1 MRLLIFP
8 LLLSFSVSQAQWS
21 SVISR
26 PYNSHNNN
34 QHQQPQHQQ
43 QHLQQRQHHQQQN
56 SIGRQYQVRDSNSF
70 YNGPTTS
77 TSFNTQQQ
85 VSSYSRPVQTSYNE
99 QPPYEHQQQQQHQQ
113 QQRPSRVYQSQQPTY
128 PSTRGFNSNPFRSD
142 QQLSYTQVHQ
152 EPQFSS
158 SNQVP
163 QQPQFSSTSSRQ
175 VLPSSY
181 PSQPSRTVQTYP
193 NQPSQWIRQTQPPKY
208 VFVICKLV
216 SLKLMQ

>member
-21 SVISR
+21 SVINR
-26 PYNSHNNN
+26 PYNSHNNHQN
-34 QHQQPQHQQ
+34 QQPQPQHHKKQHQQ
-43 QHLQQRQHHQQQN
+43 QQQHQHYQKQQS

-99 QPPYEHQQQQQHQQ
+99 QPSYEHQQQQQ
-113 QQRPSRVYQSQQPTY
+113 RPTRVYQSQQPTY

-158 SNQVP
+158 SNQVH

-181 PSQPSRTVQTYP
+181 PAQPSRTVQTYP

-208 VFVICKLV
+208 VFDIC
-216 SLKLMQ
+216 